1 MSRKGIILAVIIFV
15 ALGLY
20 VFLVEK
26 KRPLS
31 DGKETLLKFD
41 ENNARRLIIHNN
53 EKEIVLNKDKS
64 GEWQITSPMVTKADD
79 EAVNG
84 LVSDLSRLKAS
95 QSLEVDPS
103 LWDDFGLKK
112 PGCEVTVLTGS
123 SEERLSFG
131 DKNPTGTSV
140 YARVKGRDKIF
151 LVPAYS
157 ANSFKKDLS
166 DLKKKEIAEDKAEE
180 KKEKEEDK

>member
-1 MSRKGIILAVIIFV
+1 MARKGVVFAIIIFI

-41 ENNARRLIIHNN
+41 ENNAHRLIINNN

-64 GEWQITSPMVTKADD
+64 GEWQITSPLFAKADD
-79 EAVNG
+79 EVVNG

-103 LWDDFGLKK
+103 LWQDFGLKK
-112 PGCEVTVLTGS
+112 PGCEVTVLTES
-123 SEERLSFG
+123 SEEKLSFG

-140 YARVKGRDKIF
+140 YARIKGRDKIF
-151 LVPAYS
+151 LVSTYS

-166 DLKKKEIAEDKAEE
+166 DLKKKEEKEEE
-180 KKEKEEDK
+180 KKE